1 MSKPRILFS
10 IPTRHHV
17 EIAIDEMEGLR
28 ALGYTCDQFFYG
40 AKEGMSSKRARLLTI
55 FKNAQNLIKTARLF
69 KPDIIYLNSRLELLA
84 GMRDSVTIALFRA
97 SYRSKVIFLIKSH
110 GSDME
115 IFKSKSIAVNKFMLP
130 FLKKSVS
137 AWLFL
142 STEERN
148 TIIQAGY
155 LPAGKVFTTKNIVRN
170 SQFKADNNFRIQYQ
184 IPSDHKILLFVGRLI
199 KQKGIYEVINAFIII
214 RELHDTTLIIVGD
227 GAEFKNIKKLARLLG
242 IDKQIIFTGF
252 VPEQDTMPFY
262 ANSDLLLF
270 PTYFPEGFPMA
281 LFNAIA
287 AGLCVVTT
295 PIRAAIDFLSEP
307 ENCLWVEPK
316 NSIDVADK
324 VNKLLRS
331 TPLMR
336 TMSAFNIAKGDLFT
350 QQQVCAELSEIIV
363 KITHHAVD

>member
-28 ALGYTCDQFFYG
+28 SLGYPCDQFFYG
-40 AKEGMSSKRARLLTI
+40 AKEGVTSKPGRLRVI
-55 FKNAQNLIKTARLF
+55 FKNARNLIKTARQF
-69 KPDIIYLNSRLELLA
+69 KPDIVYLNSRLELLA
-84 GMRDSVTIALFRA
+84 GIRDLITIALFKA
-97 SYRSKVIFLIKSH
+97 VYRRKVSFLLKSH
-110 GSDME
+110 GSEIE
-115 IFKSKSIAVNKFMLP
+115 IFKNRSFMISRLMLP
-130 FLKKSVS
+130 FLKKNIS

-148 TIIQAGY
+148 TIIDAGY
-155 LPAGKVFTTKNIVRN
+155 LPANRVFTTKNIVRN
-170 SQFKADNNFRIQYQ
+170 TQFKVDENFRTRYQ
-184 IPSDHKILLFVGRLI
+184 IPEHHQILLFVGRLI
-199 KQKGIYEVINAFIII
+199 KPKGIYEIINAFVII
-214 RELHDTTLIIVGD
+214 RELHPTTLIIVGD
-227 GAEFKNIKKLARLLG
+227 GVELEVVKQLAQSLG
-242 IDKQIIFTGF
+242 VDKQVIFTGF
-252 VPEQDTMPFY
+252 VPEQDTIPFY
-262 ANSDLLLF
+262 ANSDVLLF

-331 TPLMR
+331 VPLM
-336 TMSAFNIAKGDLFT
+336 SAMKKSNIIKGEMFN
-350 QQQVCAELSEIIV
+350 QQHVCTELSEIIE
-363 KITHHAVD
+363 KISPVCS